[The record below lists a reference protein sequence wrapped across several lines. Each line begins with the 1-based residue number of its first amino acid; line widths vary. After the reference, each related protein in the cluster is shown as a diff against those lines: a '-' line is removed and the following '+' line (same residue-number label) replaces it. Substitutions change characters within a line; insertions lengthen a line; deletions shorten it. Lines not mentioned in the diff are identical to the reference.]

1 MFEIRVIC
9 DPDDTDRVTAALADA
24 FALNSVRDYATRDGK
39 ERRLYITAG
48 HSALRS
54 TLSDDLI
61 EHRRAQS
68 HPAYTGAPGLRE
80 ETEWLI
86 SQANTGRSDREWWLR
101 RAALDDRFHP
111 GGQADYVARALIALD
126 GATETDNPRD
136 YVREQYGKWR
146 EHYAI
151 WRDREGRHL

>member
-9 DPDDTDRVTAALADA
+9 DPDDTDRVTAALADT
-24 FALNSVRDYATRDGK
+24 FALNAVRDYSTHDGK
-39 ERRLYITAG
+39 QRRLYITAG
-48 HSALRS
+48 HRALS
-54 TLSDDLI
+54 NDLI

-68 HPAYTGAPGLRE
+68 HPAYTGAPGLHE

-111 GGQADYVARALIALD
+111 GEQADYVARALIALD
-126 GATETDNPRD
+126 GADVTDNPRD

-146 EHYAI
+146 EQSAL
-151 WRDREGRHL
+151 WRDLEGRHL